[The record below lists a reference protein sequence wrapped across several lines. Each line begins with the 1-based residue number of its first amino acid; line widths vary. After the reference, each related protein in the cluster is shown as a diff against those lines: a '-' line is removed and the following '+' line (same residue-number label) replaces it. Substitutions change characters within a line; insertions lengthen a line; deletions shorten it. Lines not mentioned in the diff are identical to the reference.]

1 MTKARDLSELMYKVS
16 AIEAYL
22 ASGAASGGD
31 CEIPFVTASG
41 AVDMIP
47 LSCTGSDGG
56 DFGGDP
62 NGVTQL
68 VAGNGIAVSPELGVG
83 VVTVVSTATLDFVLT
98 TGEEKPIPLS

>member
-31 CEIPFVTASG
+31 CELPFVTESG
-41 AVDMIP
+41 AIDMIP
-47 LSCTGSDGG
+47 LSCSGSGG
-56 DFGGDP
+56 GGGGGTA
-62 NGVTQL
+62 GVSQI
-68 VAGNGIAVSPELGVG
+68 VAGDGIAVTPELGVG